1 MTPPLWDH
9 LAGCWTFDFVRRGCP
24 CALFSVWLYVSD
36 GLFGIPA
43 LSPFPPSG
51 APFEALGQVPNLLT
65 MRFELDISLLA
76 HQPLNYITVT
86 ETAAQIEDREY
97 TVDDL
102 KDVIFSR
109 LGHSRTPFWMA
120 LPSSGDSRV
129 WEAPYT
135 CTLEDLALYY
145 INSRCLRPIGYIH
158 EYLRRDTPYPYRPFI
173 LLRHVFTMMPIGQL
187 RLPLT
192 AHPRLRE
199 IHPFS

>member
-1 MTPPLWDH
+1 MTPPLWDR

-24 CALFSVWLYVSD
+24 CALFSVWLYVSLT
-36 GLFGIPA
+36 GSSG
-43 LSPFPPSG
+43 SPHS
-51 APFEALGQVPNLLT
+51 AHSHRVECLLKLLVKFT

-145 INSRCLRPIGYIH
+145 INSRHLRPIGCIH
-158 EYLRRDTPYPYRPFI
+158 EYSRRDTPYPYRPLHI
-173 LLRHVFTMMPIGQL
+173 V
-187 RLPLT
+187 
-192 AHPRLRE
+192 APRL
-199 IHPFS
+199 HDDANWTAPSTSDCSPTPP

>member
-158 EYLRRDTPYPYRPFI
+158 EYLRRDTPYPYRP
-173 LLRHVFTMMPIGQL
+173 LHTV
-187 RLPLT
+187 
-192 AHPRLRE
+192 APRL
-199 IHPFS
+199 HDDANWTAPSTSDCSPTPP